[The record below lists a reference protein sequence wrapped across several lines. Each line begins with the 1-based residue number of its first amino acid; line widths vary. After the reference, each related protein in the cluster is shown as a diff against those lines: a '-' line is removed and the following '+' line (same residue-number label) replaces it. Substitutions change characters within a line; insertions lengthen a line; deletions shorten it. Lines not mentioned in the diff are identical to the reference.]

1 MTCGRE
7 GRSVDERAV
16 HGGDGKFLRRVDTAE
31 RDAEAAQLR
40 SQGMSY
46 RKIAAQLGIDLH
58 TAHDAVQRALASI
71 VAEPAAA
78 ALAFELE
85 RLDDELVRLNE
96 LYRRVEEV
104 LNREHITVSQGHV
117 VEHDGIPVPDDDWIL
132 RAAEQ
137 LRRIDESRRKNGES
151 RRKLLGLDSPTKMAV
166 SGGLTY
172 EVVGV
177 DTEALR

>member
-1 MTCGRE
+1 M
-7 GRSVDERAV
+7 DEQTVR
-16 HGGDGKFLRRVDTAE
+16 GGDGKFTRGVDTAE
-31 RDAEAAQLR
+31 RDAEAARLR
-40 SQGMSY
+40 SQGMPY
-46 RKIAAQLGIDLH
+46 RKIAAELGIDVH

-78 ALAFELE
+78 ALHFELE
-85 RLDDELVRLNE
+85 RLDDELIRLNE
-96 LYRRVEEV
+96 LYERVLEV
-104 LNREHITVSQGHV
+104 LNREHVTVSQGHV
-117 VEHDGIPVPDDDWIL
+117 VEHDGVPVPDDDWIL

-151 RRKLLGLDSPTKMAV
+151 RRKLLGLDSPVKTQI